1 MIDIYGTDIKSDWS
15 FTNGDINLVSGH
27 DNMGQAI
34 KNRLESDLDTYDLF
48 YLEYGG
54 ELFEHMGDKNN
65 PRIHEYIRIEIEHI
79 LDQEPRIDNLECT
92 VTKTDKDTIECKL
105 KIKPVQSERID
116 EFNLVINE
124 DSYIE
129 ITGTTSE
136 INEVRI

>member
-15 FTNGDINLVSGH
+15 FTNGDINLVTGST
-27 DNMGQAI
+27 NLGQAI

-54 ELFEHMGDKNN
+54 ELFEHFGDLNN
-65 PRIHEYIRIEIEHI
+65 PRIHEYIRIEVEHI

-92 VTKTDKDTIECKL
+92 VNKTDRNTIECNL
-105 KIKPVQSERID
+105 RVKPVQSERID

>member
-15 FTNGDINLVSGH
+15 FTNGDINLVSGST
-27 DNMGQAI
+27 NLGQAI

-54 ELFEHMGDKNN
+54 ELFEHFGDLNN
-65 PRIHEYIRIEIEHI
+65 PRIHEYIRIEVEHI
-79 LDQEPRIDNLECT
+79 LEQEPRIDNLECT
-92 VTKTDKDTIECKL
+92 VNKTGRNTIECNL
-105 KIKPVQSERID
+105 RVKPVQSERID